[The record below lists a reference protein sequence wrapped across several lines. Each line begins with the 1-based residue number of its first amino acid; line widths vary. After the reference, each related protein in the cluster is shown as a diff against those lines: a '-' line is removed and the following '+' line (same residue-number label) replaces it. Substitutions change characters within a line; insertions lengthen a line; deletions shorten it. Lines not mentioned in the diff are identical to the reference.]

1 MKRSLRS
8 WLWRV
13 SVHQEVDEE
22 ITLHIELRTRE
33 LVERGMDPQAARD
46 LVLSRIG
53 DLGQLKR
60 TCVDLGRKRDR
71 EMRLTQR
78 LEDLRNDVRFAIR
91 QLRRAP
97 GFTLVAAL
105 TLALG
110 IGANSAI
117 FALADATLLRP
128 FPFPESDRLVLAW
141 ERFQTFDRSGVAPL
155 NLDDWNARN
164 RTFQSMAGIIG
175 FPRNMAAADG
185 TIEQVSGAQVTRQFF
200 DVLGVK
206 PIVGRTFLPTDST
219 TPPNT
224 VVLSEGLWRTRFG
237 GDPSL
242 IGKAIRLDTQ
252 SFTVLGVVPEQAQV
266 TSRANLWTPL
276 AELPGMDRRGMHI
289 LMVIGRL
296 RPGVTMA
303 AAQSDLSSIAAALA
317 TDLPATNKGRGVNIE
332 PLRSGLIGGDV
343 RLTAILLL
351 AVVGFVLLMCCA
363 NVANLLLARTNGRS
377 REIAVRAALGA
388 GRSRITAQILT
399 ESLVLS
405 TLGGV
410 LGLAI
415 GYAILT
421 AAPSLIPAGLLPS
434 AVNLSFDARVA
445 AFCAAAA
452 TLVGLLFGLAP
463 AWHASGLSLIQA
475 FTTESR
481 STTKGGGR
489 LRGVLITAEIAAAVL
504 LLCGAGLLL
513 RTLMAIE
520 NADAGYRADSV
531 LTMRATLEYGLP
543 TSRFPNEDALRRFF
557 SAVEDEVRAIPEV
570 RSVGW
575 TSTLPLSG
583 SSFGGFLFEIVG
595 DEPPPA
601 TNRPIVDYQ
610 IVSPSYLRTIDIPIV
625 AGRGF
630 DDRDTRD
637 GVPVCLVSEAFV
649 RRYLRGRNPL
659 GMRVAVRPM
668 RLGPEPPI
676 VREIVGVVAQVRSW
690 PTQSDDTN
698 QLYVPVAQNAFSFAT
713 LVVRPRSGPAEALA
727 PVVKAAASRVEREV
741 PFTNVRTMDQVAWD
755 AMSRPRFRAVMVMTF
770 AALALLLAMVGVFG
784 VLSYGVQQ
792 RTREFGVRIALGAS
806 AGTILKMVLANAA
819 RVIGAG
825 ALIGLVLAALLAQ
838 SLAVFLFG
846 VQPLDPLTFAGVVIV
861 LGATAAIAS
870 VIPAYRAV
878 HRVSIQLWPFEWN
891 RERR

>member
-8 WLWRV
+8 WLWRIPLN
-13 SVHQEVDEE
+13 QEVDEE
-22 ITLHIELRTRE
+22 LALHIELRTRE

-97 GFTLVAAL
+97 GFTFGAAL

-128 FPFPESDRLVLAW
+128 FSFPEPDRLVMVW
-141 ERFQTFDRSGVAPL
+141 ERLQTFNRTAVAPL
-155 NLDDWNARN
+155 NLNDWNARN
-164 RTFQSMAGIIG
+164 RTFQSMAGMLA
-175 FPRNMAAADG
+175 FPRSLTAADG
-185 TIEQVSGAQVTRQFF
+185 TVEQVSGAQVTRQFF

-206 PIVGRTFLPTDST
+206 PILGRTFLPTDST

-237 GDPSL
+237 GDRAL
-242 IGKAIRLDTQ
+242 IGRAIRLGTD

-266 TSRANLWTPL
+266 ALRANLWTPL
-276 AELPGMDRRGMHI
+276 AELPGMDRRGNHF
-289 LMVIGRL
+289 LMVIGRM
-296 RPGVTMA
+296 RPGVMMP

-317 TDLPATNKGRGVNIE
+317 EELPATNKGRGVTVE
-332 PLRSGLIGGDV
+332 PLRSGLIGREV
-343 RLTAILLL
+343 RLTALLLL

-363 NVANLLLARTNGRS
+363 NVANLLLARTYGRS

-388 GRSRITAQILT
+388 ARSRITAQILT

-405 TLGGV
+405 TLGGL
-410 LGLAI
+410 LGLGI

-421 AAPSLIPAGLLPS
+421 AAPSLIPAGMLPS
-434 AVNLSFDARVA
+434 AVSLSFDARVM

-452 TLVGLLFGLAP
+452 ALVGLLFGLAP

-475 FTTESR
+475 ITTESR

-489 LRGVLITAEIAAAVL
+489 LRGVLVAGEIAAAVL

-513 RTLMAIE
+513 RTLMVIE
-520 NADAGYRADSV
+520 SADAGYRADSV
-531 LTMRATLEYGLP
+531 LTMRATLEYGRP
-543 TSRFPNEDALRRFF
+543 NSRFPNEDALRRFF

-570 RSVGW
+570 GSVGW
-575 TSTLPLSG
+575 TSTLPLDG
-583 SSFGGFLFEIVG
+583 SAFGGVAFEIVG
-595 DEPPPA
+595 DEAPPA

-610 IVSPSYLRTIDIPIV
+610 IVSPSYLRTLDIPIV
-625 AGRGF
+625 AGRGI

-637 GVPVCLVSEAFV
+637 SVPVCLVSEAFV
-649 RRYLRGRNPL
+649 RRYSRGRNPL

-668 RLGPEPPI
+668 RLGPGQPI
-676 VREIVGVVAQVRSW
+676 VREIVGVVGQVRSS
-690 PTQSDDTN
+690 PVQADDTN
-698 QLYVPVAQNAFSFAT
+698 QLYVPVAQNAFSVAT

-727 PVVKAAASRVEREV
+727 PAVTTAASRVDRQV
-741 PFTNVRTMDQVAWD
+741 PLTNVRTMDQVAWE
-755 AMSRPRFRAVMVMTF
+755 ATARPRFRAVMVVTF

-806 AGTILKMVLANAA
+806 AGTILTMVLANAA

-825 ALIGLVLAALLAQ
+825 AIIGLTLAALLAQ
-838 SLAVFLFG
+838 TIATFLFG
-846 VQPLDPLTFAGVVIV
+846 VDPFDPLTFIGVVGV
-861 LGATAAIAS
+861 LGFTAAIAAL
-870 VIPAYRAV
+870 IPAYRAARIDPV
-878 HRVSIQLWPFEWN
+878 VAFRSE
-891 RERR
+891 